1 MSSTIRLF
9 QYQRKLKNIHE
20 VHAMR
25 VHLVIKKVDTDDKK
39 IKRGLD

>member
-25 VHLVIKKVDTDDKK
+25 VHLVDTDYMK